1 MPSAVQQF
9 KRLISA
15 TKPYLRWVIAGFT
28 IFFVLSTLHQNW
40 QEVTTLE
47 ISQAGWLALFV
58 AFGVILFA
66 LIWSGWVWSWIFLD
80 FNQLV
85 GGTWSVPVY
94 VKTNLAK
101 YIPGNVWHFY
111 GRITAAKAVGIPL
124 GTSMLSVLFEP
135 MLMAAAALL
144 VASSI
149 HASKIG
155 LWYLVSIGILVGLH
169 PKIVN
174 HVLFYLKR
182 VKERKS
188 PIQGDFDNFIR
199 LHRYPWRPL
208 LGEVGF
214 IVLRGVGFCLI
225 FISLYSVEWDQFPV
239 LLASFSLAWLVGFIV
254 PGAPGGI
261 GVFEA
266 ISIWLL
272 RPIFPIGTILG
283 AIALHRFI
291 SVMAEICGAGIVFLD
306 EYWNDRTTQIS
317 SQIPINP
324 IKRPDLSAESP
335 DSDNPNRPLP

>member
-1 MPSAVQQF
+1 MPSTVQHV
-9 KRLISA
+9 KRLISLA
-15 TKPYLRWVIAGFT
+15 KPYLRWVIAGFT

-47 ISQAGWLALFV
+47 LNQTGWILLFL

-111 GRITAAKAVGIPL
+111 GRIAAAKAVGIPF

-135 MLMAAAALL
+135 MLMASAALL
-144 VASSI
+144 VASCI

-155 LWYLVSIGILVGLH
+155 LWYLISIGILVGLH

-174 HVLFYLKR
+174 QVLFYLKR
-182 VKERKS
+182 IKARKS
-188 PIQGDFDNFIR
+188 PIQGNFNDFIR

-208 LGEVGF
+208 LGEIGF
-214 IVLRGVGFCLI
+214 IILRGIGFYLI
-225 FISLYSVEWDQFPV
+225 FAALYSVDVDQIPV
-239 LLASFSLAWLVGFIV
+239 LIASFSLAWLVGFIV

-266 ISIWLL
+266 LSIWLL
-272 RPIFPIGTILG
+272 KPVFPIGAILG

-291 SVMAEICGAGIVFLD
+291 SIMSEICGAGIVYLD
-306 EYWNDRTTQIS
+306 EYWNDRSIRVS
-317 SQIPINP
+317 SKVSTHLVQKPHLLVKP
-324 IKRPDLSAESP
+324 S
-335 DSDNPNRPLP
+335 DSDASD

>member
-1 MPSAVQQF
+1 MPSTVQNV
-9 KRLISA
+9 KRLISKA
-15 TKPYLRWVIAGFT
+15 KPYLRWVIAGFT

-40 QEVTTLE
+40 QEVTALE
-47 ISQAGWLALFV
+47 ISRTGWIALFL
-58 AFGVILFA
+58 AFGVMLFA

-111 GRITAAKAVGIPL
+111 GRITAAKAAGIPL

-155 LWYLVSIGILVGLH
+155 LWYLVSVAILVGLH

-182 VKERKS
+182 VKERRS

-208 LGEVGF
+208 LGEIGF
-214 IVLRGVGFCLI
+214 IVLRGMGFYLI
-225 FISLYSVEWDQFPV
+225 FASLYSVNVNQIPV
-239 LLASFSLAWLVGFIV
+239 LIASFSLAWLVGFIV

-266 ISIWLL
+266 LSIWLL
-272 RPIFPIGTILG
+272 KPVFPIGTILG

-291 SVMAEICGAGIVFLD
+291 SIMSEICGVGIIYLD
-306 EYWNDRTTQIS
+306 EYWNDRPTRVS
-317 SQIPINP
+317 SQISPHRIQ
-324 IKRPDLSAESP
+324 KSDLLVKPS
-335 DSDNPNRPLP
+335 DSDTSD